1 MPELE
6 LKCKIGHWKIPLLA
20 RSCDGF
26 WVQLREPKDVK
37 IATFNLS
44 FDRKTFE
51 NLVAEMLI
59 EPEEQNELVMD
70 YLNGI
75 LTVFLKS
82 VLEFADLM

>member
-1 MPELE
+1 M
-6 LKCKIGHWKIPLLA
+6 LLT
-20 RSCDGF
+20 RSCDGGL
-26 WVQLREPKDVK
+26 VKVREPKVVK

-59 EPEEQNELVMD
+59 EPEEQNELVID

-75 LTVFLKS
+75 LIVF
-82 VLEFADLM
+82 

>member
-1 MPELE
+1 MV
-6 LKCKIGHWKIPLLA
+6 KA
-20 RSCDGF
+20 
-26 WVQLREPKDVK
+26 REPKDVK

-75 LTVFLKS
+75 LTVF
-82 VLEFADLM
+82 

>member
-1 MPELE
+1 MR
-6 LKCKIGHWKIPLLA
+6 KINTSVVFLVGLVVLLT
-20 RSCDGF
+20 RSIDGYN
-26 WVQLREPKDVK
+26 VKLQEPKDVK

-51 NLVAEMLI
+51 NLVAEMVI

-75 LTVFLKS
+75 LTVF
-82 VLEFADLM
+82 

>member
-1 MPELE
+1 MR
-6 LKCKIGHWKIPLLA
+6 KINTSVVFLIGLVVLLT
-20 RSCDGF
+20 RSIDGYN
-26 WVQLREPKDVK
+26 VKLREPKDVK

-75 LTVFLKS
+75 LTVF
-82 VLEFADLM
+82 

>member
-1 MPELE
+1 MR
-6 LKCKIGHWKIPLLA
+6 KINTSVVFLVGLVLLLT
-20 RSCDGF
+20 RSIDGYN
-26 WVQLREPKDVK
+26 VKLQEPKDVK

-75 LTVFLKS
+75 LTVF
-82 VLEFADLM
+82 

>member
-1 MPELE
+1 MRRSQIFLAF
-6 LKCKIGHWKIPLLA
+6 LIGIVLLT
-20 RSCDGF
+20 RSCDGGL
-26 WVQLREPKDVK
+26 VKVREPKVVK

-59 EPEEQNELVMD
+59 EPEEQNELVID

-75 LTVFLKS
+75 FIVF
-82 VLEFADLM
+82 

>member
-1 MPELE
+1 MR
-6 LKCKIGHWKIPLLA
+6 KINTSVVFLVGLVVLLT
-20 RSCDGF
+20 RSIDGYN
-26 WVQLREPKDVK
+26 VKLQEPKDVK

-75 LTVFLKS
+75 LTVF
-82 VLEFADLM
+82 